1 MLAVVVD
8 VEVFRVGSGIDLVS
22 DRVDVDIVGSVV
34 GGFGHMQVIFF
45 LVDIILILYIL
56 FKVSRYLFVPKI
68 KSDKTKKKLSFLT
81 FSGMTSTILN
91 QRKRNL
97 K

>member
-34 GGFGHMQVIFF
+34 GGFGHMYTAVH
-45 LVDIILILYIL
+45 
-56 FKVSRYLFVPKI
+56 R
-68 KSDKTKKKLSFLT
+68 T
-81 FSGMTSTILN
+81 
-91 QRKRNL
+91 
-97 K
+97 